1 MAGFAGVVHGRQ
13 SAASAKND
21 CHSKCNNQWGL
32 HGETH
37 YDPAPEPSVNRA
49 PDERAVNIGAGLWSQ
64 SLKLLD
70 LLRPHYDCGLFS
82 KPGSLPMLMAMRRAS
97 SRVNRLAAARRPG
110 SS

>member
-1 MAGFAGVVHGRQ
+1 MWIRALYVVTDAGRRRTPRVMAGFAGIVHGRQ

-21 CHSKCNNQWGL
+21 CHSKCNNQWAL

-49 PDERAVNIGAGLWSQ
+49 PYERAVNIGAGLWSQ

-70 LLRPHYDCGLFS
+70 LVRPHYDCGLFS
-82 KPGSLPMLMAMRRAS
+82 S
-97 SRVNRLAAARRPG
+97 SG
-110 SS
+110 IFDY